1 MVLNW
6 MVRFSDRDTMAESAV
21 IHIADSAA
29 TPFTVRSWSL
39 MCDRVLVCQVWDV
52 IGKQDVEEWTKNV
65 SLRHTTFYWQRGR
78 QTPINTN

>member
-1 MVLNW
+1 M
-6 MVRFSDRDTMAESAV
+6 F
-21 IHIADSAA
+21 
-29 TPFTVRSWSL
+29 
-39 MCDRVLVCQVWDV
+39 DRVLVCQVWDV